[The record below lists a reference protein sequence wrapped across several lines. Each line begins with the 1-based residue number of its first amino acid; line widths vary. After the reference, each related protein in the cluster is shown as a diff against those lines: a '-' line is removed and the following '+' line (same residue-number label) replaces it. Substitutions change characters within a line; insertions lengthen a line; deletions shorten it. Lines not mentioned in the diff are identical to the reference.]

1 MASDYVFSFSS
12 EKLKKKKYLDDSHQ
26 AEYLIRYLAYLN
38 AKTCVLEDKY
48 VDKDY
53 LVDYQKFY
61 SRSFDE
67 DGKFTTR
74 IHFFE
79 AKFSKDEFEET
90 LENNDTEYLRKSYL
104 GFVVIRPI
112 KGSDRKRLIGR
123 TILKAYPEKEDS
135 QKRVFV
141 RDNYDVSLFGIP
153 LSINS
158 LPFQVQDQGVS
169 ACATIALWTALHPL
183 AEPYGISRLSPAEI
197 TELATAFPSESRK
210 FPSSGLILEQMINC
224 VKSMELDVET
234 INVENINDDEVIL
247 TAIKAYVKANLLL
260 IGALKLTKK
269 NGNETGYHAVT
280 ISGYRCDTNGK
291 LTELY
296 VHDDQIGP
304 YHRVKPDGCFTHWK
318 NEWTDRRGY
327 DEVILEKMLIPIYPK
342 IRLPFARIYPRYLE
356 IKDRINNNFGDELDL
371 ELYLTT
377 ITKYKAFLLESTLKG
392 KRKVLITSLPRFL
405 WVLRSYSDGK
415 PLKDLVFDGTSIY
428 PKPLTSVEFK
438 V

>member
-1 MASDYVFSFSS
+1 M
-12 EKLKKKKYLDDSHQ
+12 DDSHQ
-26 AEYLIRYLAYLN
+26 AEYLIRYLADLK

-53 LVDYQKFY
+53 LVDYQRFY

-67 DGKFTTR
+67 DEKFTTR
-74 IHFFE
+74 IHFFVE
-79 AKFSKDEFEET
+79 DFSKTRFEES
-90 LENNDTEYLRKSYL
+90 LENNDIEYLRKSYL

-112 KGSDRKRLIGR
+112 KGSDRKQLIGR
-123 TILKAYPEKEDS
+123 TLLKAYHEKEDS

-153 LSINS
+153 LSVNS

-169 ACATIALWTALHPL
+169 ACATIALWAALHPL

-224 VKSMELDVET
+224 VKSMDLDVET
-234 INVENINDDEVIL
+234 INVENIDDDEIIL
-247 TAIKAYVKANLLL
+247 TAIKAYVKANLPL
-260 IGALKLTKK
+260 IGSLKLTKENK
-269 NGNETGYHAVT
+269 PPEYHAVA
-280 ISGYRCDTNGK
+280 ISGYQCNNNGK

-304 YHRVKPDGCFTHWK
+304 YSRVKPDGSFKHWK
-318 NEWTDRRGY
+318 NEWNDSGH
-327 DEVILEKMLIPIYPK
+327 EVSLEKLLIPIYPK

-356 IKDRINNNFGDELDL
+356 IKERMINAYGDDLDF

-377 ITKYKAFLLESTLKG
+377 IRKYKEFLLESTLKE
-392 KRKVLITSLPRFL
+392 KRKILIKSLPRFL
-405 WVLRSYSDGK
+405 WVLRVYYEGNLRGDI
-415 PLKDLVFDGTSIY
+415 VFDGTSIY
-428 PKPLTSVEFK
+428 PKPLICIEFRI
-438 V
+438 